1 MFACLVVKVLVLS
14 SYGSSIVSS
23 VERCG
28 DEVLVFDEKIN
39 PEYIQGNN
47 VDYIVSFGYRYI
59 ITPETLEAVRGLAIN
74 LHISYLP
81 YNKGAHPNL
90 WSNADG
96 TPSGVTIHKVDKG
109 LDTGNI
115 LFQKEVPINQSVH
128 TFSSSYKL
136 LVGEIERL
144 FDLNWC
150 YLRTGECSGWRQQGQ
165 GTFHYAK
172 EVDALMPCLP
182 SGWDTNISEFK
193 RRYLEM
199 LAAG

>member
-1 MFACLVVKVLVLS
+1 MKVLVLS
-14 SYGSSIVSS
+14 SYSCSIVSS

-39 PEYIQGNN
+39 PEYIQSNN
-47 VDYIVSFGYRYI
+47 VEYIVSFGYRYI
-59 ITPETLEAVRGLAIN
+59 VTPETLKAVRGLAIN

-90 WSNADG
+90 WSNVDG
-96 TPSGVTIHKVDKG
+96 TPSGVTIHKIDKG

-172 EVDALMPCLP
+172 EADALMPCLP

-199 LAAG
+199 LAAD